1 MPKFSFASVNGRGL
15 NKSLKRRIIFNKC
28 SNFNISCIQ
37 ESYITED
44 KAEEWKRDWKGGF
57 YYSSC
62 TNHSKGLII
71 LTNPEI
77 LIDDIELFLKK
88 ERIMGIKSKLKG
100 IEMTIWRF

>member
-1 MPKFSFASVNGRGL
+1 MQILICLVFKKVISQMTKPKNGNAIG
-15 NKSLKRRIIFNKC
+15 
-28 SNFNISCIQ
+28 Q
-37 ESYITED
+37 E
-44 KAEEWKRDWKGGF
+44 F
-57 YYSSC
+57 FFYSSC

-100 IEMTIWRF
+100 IEMTIWR